1 MLELNRLQVF
11 SNVTQLIAD
20 LFMKCDLNVVQSSCS
35 LIPVKGA
42 ISFLTSVGGESFD
55 SKHDQ
60 KKTSNSRVA
69 SHQFVTLQDLSK
81 FSFPS

>member
-1 MLELNRLQVF
+1 VLEKEKWMLELNRLQVF

-60 KKTSNSRVA
+60 KKKTVTVALRCTNS
-69 SHQFVTLQDLSK
+69 
-81 FSFPS
+81 